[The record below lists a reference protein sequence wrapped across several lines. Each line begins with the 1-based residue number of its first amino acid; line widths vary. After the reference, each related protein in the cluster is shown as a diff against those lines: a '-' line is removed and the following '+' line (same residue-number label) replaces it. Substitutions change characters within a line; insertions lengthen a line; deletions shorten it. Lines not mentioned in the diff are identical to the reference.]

1 MSMTACV
8 ADSLHRV
15 AYGDE
20 QIIFNLRRQPS
31 RCVSRIA
38 IHVEPDGRVEVD
50 APPSTPLADVLAA
63 VRKRSR
69 WISQHVAAARARL
82 AHVLPREYVSG
93 ESIHYLGRR
102 YRLKV
107 IVQQGAK
114 AEAKLRGAFVVVIVP
129 GHDRVAIK
137 SALDTWYRDRAREVF
152 AYRLA
157 AVAAPLRWVRQQPSF
172 RLQFMARQWG
182 SCSPSGRL
190 TLNPWLVA
198 ASREAID
205 YVLLHELCHLKHH
218 NHSRGFYATLKRHL
232 PNWVEIKARLDE
244 QADLYLRR

>member
-1 MSMTACV
+1 MNAH
-8 ADSLHRV
+8 ALNGQHRV
-15 AYGDE
+15 VYGDE
-20 QIIFNLRRQPS
+20 QIVFNLRRQPS
-31 RCVSRIA
+31 RVMTRIA

-50 APPSTPLADVLAA
+50 APTSAALADVVAA

-69 WISQHVAAARARL
+69 WISQHVSAAKARL

-107 IVQQGAK
+107 IVQAD
-114 AEAKLRGAFVVVIVP
+114 ARPVAKLRGAFVVVSVP
-129 GHDRVAIK
+129 EHDPGTIRY
-137 SALDTWYRDRAREVF
+137 ALDTWYRERAREVF
-152 AYRLA
+152 AHRLA
-157 AVAAPLRWVRQQPSF
+157 AVVVPLRWVRQQPPF
-172 RLQFMARQWG
+172 RLQFMTRQWG

-218 NHSRGFYATLKRHL
+218 NHSRNFYATLSQHL
-232 PNWVEIKARLDE
+232 PDWEEIKVRLDARAE
-244 QADLYLRR
+244 QFLRR

>member
-1 MSMTACV
+1 MV
-8 ADSLHRV
+8 AQELDGQHRV

-20 QIIFNLRRQPS
+20 QIIFNLRRHPS
-31 RCVSRIA
+31 RDVSRVA
-38 IHVEPDGRVEVD
+38 IHVGPDGRVDVD
-50 APPSTPLADVLAA
+50 APTSAPLADILAA

-69 WISQHVAAARARL
+69 WISQHVSAAKARL

-107 IVQQGAK
+107 IAQADAK
-114 AEAKLRGAFVVVIVP
+114 AEAKLRGAFVVVTAP
-129 GHDRVAIK
+129 EHDRAAIR

-157 AVAAPLRWVRQQPSF
+157 VVSDPLRWVQQQPSF
-172 RLQFMARQWG
+172 RLQFMTRQWG

-198 ASREAID
+198 APREAID

-218 NHSRGFYATLKRHL
+218 NHNHGFYATLKRHL
-232 PNWVEIKARLDE
+232 PNWVEVKARLDE
-244 QADLYLRR
+244 QAELYLRR

>member
-1 MSMTACV
+1 MEA
-8 ADSLHRV
+8 LGLEGQHRV

-20 QIIFNLRRQPS
+20 QIAFTLRRQTT
-31 RCVSRIA
+31 RVVSRVA

-50 APPSTPLADVLAA
+50 ASPATPLADVLAA

-69 WISQHVAAARARL
+69 WISQHVAAAKARM

-93 ESIHYLGRR
+93 ESIHYLGKR

-107 IVQQGAK
+107 VVEPACP
-114 AEAKLRGAFVVVIVP
+114 AEAKLRGAFVVVNVP
-129 GHDRVAIK
+129 RHDVDQIRACID
-137 SALDTWYRDRAREVF
+137 AWYRERAREVF
-152 AYRLA
+152 AARLKV
-157 AVAAPLRWVRQQPSF
+157 VAEPLRWVRQLPSF
-172 RLQFMARQWG
+172 RLQFMTRQWG

-198 ASREAID
+198 APREGID

-218 NHSRGFYATLKRHL
+218 NHSRAFYKALARHL
-232 PNWVEIKARLDE
+232 PNWERIKLRLDE
-244 QADLYLRR
+244 KAEIFLRR

>member
-1 MSMTACV
+1 MVTV
-8 ADSLHRV
+8 GLDGQHRV
-15 AYGDE
+15 TYGDE
-20 QIIFNLRRQPS
+20 QITFTLRRQTT
-31 RCVSRIA
+31 RVVSRVS

-69 WISQHVAAARARL
+69 WISQHVSVAKARL

-93 ESIHYLGRR
+93 ESIHYLGKR

-107 IVQQGAK
+107 IVQTGFAS
-114 AEAKLRGAFVVVIVP
+114 EAKLRGAFLVVSVP
-129 GHDRVAIK
+129 RIDVELIRACI
-137 SALDTWYRDRAREVF
+137 DTWYRDRAREVF
-152 AYRLA
+152 KDRLKV
-157 AVAAPLRWVRQQPSF
+157 VAEPLRWVRQIPPF
-172 RLQFMARQWG
+172 RLQFMTRQWG

-205 YVLLHELCHLKHH
+205 YVLLHEMCHLKHH
-218 NHSRGFYATLKRHL
+218 NHSRSFYATLTRHL
-232 PNWVEIKARLDE
+232 PDWERVKTRLDDQVE
-244 QADLYLRR
+244 LILRR